1 MKAHFKTIISV
12 TVMGIAMAMA
22 NSSQAGGVTVVV
34 SPPAPVVVTSV
45 PDSYVWDGNEDVGVV
60 GDQYYYLG
68 PGNVWMV
75 MDAPRLHRFQGWEKG
90 HADWRTHATHNVSYR
105 NMGHANRP
113 QPMHNVPPQTRS
125 GGSRPNPNQGP
136 DHHGNSNNPPQ

>member
-1 MKAHFKTIISV
+1 MKACFKTIISV

-22 NSSQAGGVTVVV
+22 NSSHAGGITVVV
-34 SPPAPVVVTSV
+34 SPPAPVVVASV
-45 PDSYVWDGNEDVGVV
+45 PDSYVWDGSEYVGVV

-75 MDAPRLHRFQGWEKG
+75 MDTTRLHRFQGWERG

-105 NMGHANRP
+105 NMGHTARP
-113 QPMHNVPPQTRS
+113 QPTHNVPPQTRS
-125 GGSRPNPNQGP
+125 GGSPPNPNPGP
-136 DHHGNSNNPPQ
+136 DHDRGQHGPPQ